1 MGVGQTARN
10 GGHRACAQ
18 HNAPNTVVAIIGDK
32 WTGATRSPAY
42 DFDAQYWL
50 TPVHCLWLYHAAR
63 LGRPTDESANG
74 YASLDASGK
83 ESSEAQSLAVAFLS
97 SRPMLHLG
105 ELSYGIYICQLGAFQ
120 TIAWLHNLDK
130 PSSMKPAS
138 WLNHD
143 AASWGTFNLEAVS
156 LVEVLALLL
165 DKQQGENL
173 QIVDVHTAAVIHIP
187 KTDFLTP
194 AAFIFLYENQV
205 RRSAARAGGTAH
217 LRRRHAAVGL
227 QRREHHLGKVAR
239 A

>member
-1 MGVGQTARN
+1 MGQVQFYSPLLDNSILKA
-10 GGHRACAQ
+10 
-18 HNAPNTVVAIIGDK
+18 GD
-32 WTGATRSPAY
+32 
-42 DFDAQYWL
+42 
-50 TPVHCLWLYHAAR
+50 CLWLYHAAR

-83 ESSEAQSLAVAFLS
+83 ESSEARSLAVAFLS

-165 DKQQGENL
+165 GVVQLFEWG
-173 QIVDVHTAAVIHIP
+173 
-187 KTDFLTP
+187 F
-194 AAFIFLYENQV
+194 
-205 RRSAARAGGTAH
+205 ARLH
-217 LRRRHAAVGL
+217 S
-227 QRREHHLGKVAR
+227 
-239 A
+239 